1 MYNPVTKVV
10 TKNLNKF
17 KEAAYGATFR
27 TDGQL
32 LCAGGEESVVR
43 LFEVNTKSMLRQ
55 FRGHKALVDFI
66 IIIMF
71 PLYNVVIF

>member
-17 KEAAYGATFR
+17 KDTAYGATFR
-27 TDGQL
+27 SDGQL

-55 FRGHKALVDFI
+55 FRGHKALVDLI
-66 IIIMF
+66 VDKIF
-71 PLYNVVIF
+71 PSSNVGIS

>member
-27 TDGQL
+27 ADGQL

-55 FRGHKALVDFI
+55 FRGHQALVTLI
-66 IIIMF
+66 IVIL
-71 PLYNVVIF
+71 PLPT

>member
-1 MYNPVTKVV
+1 M

-66 IIIMF
+66 IIMIF
-71 PLYNVVIF
+71 SFYNYDIF

>member
-1 MYNPVTKVV
+1 LYILTPLFVLQVQVYNPVTKVV

-27 TDGQL
+27 ADGHL

-55 FRGHKALVDFI
+55 FRGHKA
-66 IIIMF
+66 
-71 PLYNVVIF
+71 